1 MPVVGLDGIVDAN
14 HAREIHS
21 TASGFARSRSGGAI
35 QALGS
40 SICAFSAVQKS
51 TALSTY
57 EAELYALVLISRT
70 LLAQRRLAEFLLDQT
85 LPTSVVGCDNES
97 TLKSLRRRDLTARNR
112 HIRVY
117 LGFILDAIDSSE
129 IRFEHRVS
137 HLNEANT
144 LTIEG
149 TVPEE
154 LGDAMA
160 LRPSSPRR
168 PGRRRPGAR
177 GPGRRRRRPGARAR
191 PTTRRAPSGSARR
204 RTTSR
209 PGRRR
214 ARSPAAPRAPGAR
227 GPGGPGAAETR
238 STAAATS
245 STRATAT
252 AAPRTAAAAATRRRR
267 ASSTTATTSRPRATS
282 SAGR

>member
-1 MPVVGLDGIVDAN
+1 MTDETETNTSDFQKMFDKLPTFNPPD
-14 HAREIHS
+14 
-21 TASGFARSRSGGAI
+21 ARSAGAI
-35 QALGS
+35 ALRAWVRGLTARGPPGLAFLRRYEEDNFASNYDSFLPSGTGSQAIERDPAKLPLLRAAHKDAQLHLDYEDASWASFAWSAGALRVVLGGPPCQPVAPTGKRLGI

-144 LTIEG
+144 LTKAEDEV
-149 TVPEE
+149 TF
-154 LGDAMA
+154 
-160 LRPSSPRR
+160 LRSLIKLAGLPPNYKLQPAS
-168 PGRRRPGAR
+168 
-177 GPGRRRRRPGARAR
+177 
-191 PTTRRAPSGSARR
+191 
-204 RTTSR
+204 RT
-209 PGRRR
+209 G
-214 ARSPAAPRAPGAR
+214 
-227 GPGGPGAAETR
+227 
-238 STAAATS
+238 
-245 STRATAT
+245 
-252 AAPRTAAAAATRRRR
+252 
-267 ASSTTATTSRPRATS
+267 
-282 SAGR
+282 